1 MGNNKKGFMSSSK
14 GKKRKINS
22 YLFLVSVM
30 LIITVIFAQKTPK
43 NALKADIVESGRN
56 RLKHV
61 EIIQ

>member
-1 MGNNKKGFMSSSK
+1 MSSSK